1 MRKVTIAIPTDD
13 GTTVAPHFGKA
24 KYFVIAEIEDG
35 KEKTRKL
42 VENLHSHRRG
52 YQIEGRAGKF
62 HTDDNALGRYVGLG
76 NGHHHGHVY
85 GRGHEVG
92 HGHGHDE
99 VFTTIGNVDGVIAV
113 RVGPHMF
120 KELKNKKIGVY
131 LVRLG
136 TSVANAIAQFMTG
149 ALKDVTVRKI

>member
-1 MRKVTIAIPTDD
+1 MNSVRVAIPTDD

-24 KYFVIAEIEDG
+24 KYFVIAEIEGG

-42 VENLHSHRRG
+42 VENLHAHGYG
-52 YQIEGRAGKF
+52 YQNAGRVGRFRSEGDKP
-62 HTDDNALGRYVGLG
+62 GRYFGFG
-76 NGHHHGHVY
+76 NGHRPGHGHE
-85 GRGHEVG
+85 RGHEAG

-99 VFTTIGNVDGVIAV
+99 VFTSIGNVDGVIAV
-113 RVGPHMF
+113 RIGPHMF
-120 KELKNKKIGVY
+120 EELKSKKIGVY

-136 TSVANAIAQFMTG
+136 TSVSDAIAQFMAG